1 MTLLSS
7 PKVPQSNK
15 LRLAILYAL
24 RYQRF
29 QGNQIAQVVDA
40 LIHNGVSAD
49 RARLVYVMLNFAGA
63 DVRQDDLFMNE
74 NFFSRGKTALKGLK
88 VSRGEVV
95 RCRKTMREPQR
106 GGAVLLYAEGRSKA
120 TRTATEDVGHC

>member
-1 MTLLSS
+1 MSLLSS

-74 NFFSRGKTALKGLK
+74 NFFSRGKTALRGLK
-88 VSRGEVV
+88 VSLGDVASCGKTKGEPRRGRHRAV
-95 RCRKTMREPQR
+95 RDAETSYEKRQRQLRK
-106 GGAVLLYAEGRSKA
+106 S
-120 TRTATEDVGHC
+120 